1 MIPHVV
7 SLEDGGRSFEA
18 GKQLFRNAACIQCHR
33 FANRGG
39 ILGPDI
45 TGSAKRYSMAVML
58 REIIDPS
65 IQVSDQFENHVI
77 ITDEG
82 KLLEGR
88 ILSESD
94 ETVTL
99 AVDPRQPESIL
110 QIPSGSIEAKKV
122 SRTSLMPKGL
132 LNTLTREEI
141 LDLLAYILSAG
152 DSEHDVFK

>member
-1 MIPHVV
+1 
-7 SLEDGGRSFEA
+7 
-18 GKQLFRNAACIQCHR
+18 
-33 FANRGG
+33 
-39 ILGPDI
+39 
-45 TGSAKRYSMAVML
+45 MAVML

-94 ETVTL
+94 DTVTL

-110 QIPSGSIEAKKV
+110 QIPKVSIEAKKV